1 MSRRL
6 EEVASQEGLFERY
19 ICLSS
24 WHGMAFCTSSRLMTY
39 RSNHGVVVCRNTH
52 TPCLFEKNAQVTCN
66 KRKTRM
72 FLFCVFFFSCVQI
85 FPDGSIEE
93 SVLYRLAFHSVI
105 LYQDLI
111 GQSFFGKK
119 KNENPVV
126 VFEYVEQ
133 HDEVGRKLDDGE
145 SMQKRGGDF
154 SCCKLQ

>member
-1 MSRRL
+1 MPFL
-6 EEVASQEGLFERY
+6 MA
-19 ICLSS
+19 
-24 WHGMAFCTSSRLMTY
+24 WHGILHLLSRLMTY

-111 GQSFFGKK
+111 GQSFFGKRK
-119 KNENPVV
+119 KKRILSSFSNMSNNTTKLVESWTMEKACKKEEVIFRVASCNEEMN
-126 VFEYVEQ
+126 
-133 HDEVGRKLDDGE
+133 HWNRT
-145 SMQKRGGDF
+145 
-154 SCCKLQ
+154 